1 MYIKCIHCVQCRNL
15 HCCRNVCANSIYV
28 VVSQNR
34 LCSRNL
40 THSCTISMVM
50 ILMRLVV
57 AVLSSGHIL
66 EMLIMKAEFIRVQAV
81 DRAGQ

>member
-1 MYIKCIHCVQCRNL
+1 
-15 HCCRNVCANSIYV
+15 
-28 VVSQNR
+28 
-34 LCSRNL
+34 
-40 THSCTISMVM
+40 
-50 ILMRLVV
+50 MRLVV